1 MLYCL
6 ILYLRAFN
14 QNILSIQI
22 TADLNDQATVDFRSN
37 SADRVLL
44 FILVF
49 SIYFESNLPLIYGAS
64 TPFILFGITLFYLSI
79 TRFKTLVKLFTGKYF
94 LYSMSFALLCVFM
107 ETLHPFPSYDF
118 ISRYVNMILGVF
130 CIVALC
136 RDKIALDIALFTF
149 ILASAAQ
156 SFLIITGTAPLM
168 QNINAV
174 GFSEASQARLMAFE
188 EFYLRG
194 NLNDI
199 SYFSSIG
206 SIIGI
211 IWAYYERVKW
221 KKILLISLTFP
232 SILGVFLPASRTGA
246 VIFFASFLLFI
257 IKSKIKF
264 RKWVLAIP
272 ALLILLAVTVPEM
285 VWVRL
290 GSLTRITELQEEDS
304 RTKVY
309 IAVLNNINHYF
320 LTGVGSGNYWHGWA
334 VNAGITN
341 RFTTDIAMAAHNAF
355 FQVWIYWG
363 LPALLAFLYLMYT
376 YGNALEK
383 DVAGD
388 RRRTCIYIFIMI
400 IPMIFLFYH
409 SFYHKSFSIGLGLL
423 LSARFWNLLK
433 VKQIA

>member
-1 MLYCL
+1 MLVP
-6 ILYLRAFN
+6 
-14 QNILSIQI
+14 LS
-22 TADLNDQATVDFRSN
+22 ADLSNQATDDFRSN
-37 SADRVLL
+37 RIDRILI

-64 TPFILFGITLFYLSI
+64 TPFLLFGLTLFYLAV
-79 TRFKTLVKLFTGKYF
+79 TRLKTLIRLFSGKYF
-94 LYSMSFALLCVFM
+94 LISISFAIICVFM

-118 ISRYVNMILGVF
+118 ISRYVNMIIGMF

-136 RDKIALDIALFTF
+136 RDRMALDIALFTF
-149 ILASAAQ
+149 ILASAVQ

-174 GFSEASQARLMAFE
+174 GFSDASQARLMAFE

-211 IWAYYERVKW
+211 IWAYYEKVAW
-221 KKILLISLTFP
+221 KKWLLVALTFP

-257 IKSKIKF
+257 YKSKIKF
-264 RKWVLAIP
+264 KKWALAIP
-272 ALLILLAVTVPEM
+272 TLLILLAFTVPDM

-290 GSLTRITELQEEDS
+290 GSLIRITELQEEDS

-309 IAVLNNINHYF
+309 IAVLKNVNQYF
-320 LTGVGSGNYWHGWA
+320 ITGVGSGNYWHGWA

-341 RFTTDIAMAAHNAF
+341 RFTTDVAMAAHNAF

-363 LPALLAFLYLMYT
+363 LPALIAFLYLMSIYRD
-376 YGNALEK
+376 AIVR
-383 DVAGD
+383 DIAGD

-423 LSARFWNLLK
+423 LSARYWNLLEQK
-433 VKQIA
+433 ETLS

>member
-1 MLYCL
+1 
-6 ILYLRAFN
+6 
-14 QNILSIQI
+14 
-22 TADLNDQATVDFRSN
+22 
-37 SADRVLL
+37 
-44 FILVF
+44 
-49 SIYFESNLPLIYGAS
+49 LIYGAS
-64 TPFILFGITLFYLSI
+64 TPFLLFGLTLFYLAV
-79 TRFKTLVKLFTGKYF
+79 TRLKTLIRLFSGKYF
-94 LYSMSFALLCVFM
+94 LISISFAIICVFM

-118 ISRYVNMILGVF
+118 ISRYVNMIIGMF

-136 RDKIALDIALFTF
+136 RDRMALDIALFTF
-149 ILASAAQ
+149 ILASAVQ

-174 GFSEASQARLMAFE
+174 GFSDASQARLMAFE

-211 IWAYYERVKW
+211 IWAYYEKVAW
-221 KKILLISLTFP
+221 KKWLLVALTFP

-257 IKSKIKF
+257 YKSKIKF
-264 RKWVLAIP
+264 KKWALAIP
-272 ALLILLAVTVPEM
+272 TLLILLAFTVPDM

-290 GSLTRITELQEEDS
+290 GSLIRITELQEEDS

-309 IAVLNNINHYF
+309 IAVLKNVNQYF
-320 LTGVGSGNYWHGWA
+320 ITGVGSGNYWHGWA

-341 RFTTDIAMAAHNAF
+341 RFTTDVAMAAHNAF

-363 LPALLAFLYLMYT
+363 LPALIAFLYLMSIYRD
-376 YGNALEK
+376 AIVR
-383 DVAGD
+383 DIAGD

-423 LSARFWNLLK
+423 LSARYWNLLEQK
-433 VKQIA
+433 ETQS

>member
-1 MLYCL
+1 MLVP
-6 ILYLRAFN
+6 
-14 QNILSIQI
+14 LS
-22 TADLNDQATVDFRSN
+22 ADLSNQATDDFRSN
-37 SADRVLL
+37 RIDRILI

-64 TPFILFGITLFYLSI
+64 TPFLLFGLTLFYLAV
-79 TRFKTLVKLFTGKYF
+79 TRLKTLIRLFSGKYF
-94 LYSMSFALLCVFM
+94 LISISFAIICVFM

-118 ISRYVNMILGVF
+118 ISRYVNMIIGMF

-136 RDKIALDIALFTF
+136 RDRMALDIALFTF
-149 ILASAAQ
+149 ILASAVQ

-174 GFSEASQARLMAFE
+174 GFSDASQARLMAFE

-211 IWAYYERVKW
+211 IWAYYEKVAW
-221 KKILLISLTFP
+221 KKWLLVALTFP

-257 IKSKIKF
+257 YKSKIKF
-264 RKWVLAIP
+264 KKWALAIP
-272 ALLILLAVTVPEM
+272 TLLILLAFTVPDM

-290 GSLTRITELQEEDS
+290 GSLIRITELQEEDS

-309 IAVLNNINHYF
+309 IAVLKNVNQYF
-320 LTGVGSGNYWHGWA
+320 ITGVGSGNYWHGWA

-341 RFTTDIAMAAHNAF
+341 RFTTDVAMAAHNAF

-363 LPALLAFLYLMYT
+363 LPALIAFLYLMSIYRD
-376 YGNALEK
+376 AIVR

-423 LSARFWNLLK
+423 LSARYWNLLEQK
-433 VKQIA
+433 ETLS

>member
-1 MLYCL
+1 
-6 ILYLRAFN
+6 
-14 QNILSIQI
+14 
-22 TADLNDQATVDFRSN
+22 
-37 SADRVLL
+37 
-44 FILVF
+44 
-49 SIYFESNLPLIYGAS
+49 
-64 TPFILFGITLFYLSI
+64 
-79 TRFKTLVKLFTGKYF
+79 
-94 LYSMSFALLCVFM
+94 M

-118 ISRYVNMILGVF
+118 ISRFVNMIIGMF

-136 RDKIALDIALFTF
+136 RDRMALDIALFTF
-149 ILASAAQ
+149 ILASAVQ
-156 SFLIITGTAPLM
+156 SFLIITGTAQLM

-174 GFSEASQARLMAFE
+174 GFSDASQARLMAFE

-211 IWAYYERVKW
+211 IWAYYEKVAW
-221 KKILLISLTFP
+221 KKWLLVALTFP

-257 IKSKIKF
+257 YKSKIKF
-264 RKWVLAIP
+264 KKWALAIP
-272 ALLILLAVTVPEM
+272 TLLILLAFTVPDM

-290 GSLTRITELQEEDS
+290 GSLIRITELQEEDS

-309 IAVLNNINHYF
+309 IAVLKNVNQYF
-320 LTGVGSGNYWHGWA
+320 ITGVGSGNYWHGWA

-341 RFTTDIAMAAHNAF
+341 RFTTDVAMAAHNAF

-363 LPALLAFLYLMYT
+363 LPALIAFLYLMSIYRD
-376 YGNALEK
+376 AIVR
-383 DVAGD
+383 DIAGD

-423 LSARFWNLLK
+423 LSARYWNLLEQK
-433 VKQIA
+433 ETQS

>member
-1 MLYCL
+1 MLVP
-6 ILYLRAFN
+6 
-14 QNILSIQI
+14 LS
-22 TADLNDQATVDFRSN
+22 ADLSNQATDAFRSN
-37 SADRVLL
+37 RVDRILI

-64 TPFILFGITLFYLSI
+64 TPFLLFGLTLFYLAV
-79 TRFKTLVKLFTGKYF
+79 TRLKTLIRLFSGKYF
-94 LYSMSFALLCVFM
+94 LISISFAIICIFM

-118 ISRYVNMILGVF
+118 ISRFVNMIIGMF

-136 RDKIALDIALFTF
+136 RDRMALDIALFTF
-149 ILASAAQ
+149 ILASAVQ

-174 GFSEASQARLMAFE
+174 GFSDASQARLMAFE

-211 IWAYYERVKW
+211 IWAYYEKVAW
-221 KKILLISLTFP
+221 KKWLLVALTFP

-257 IKSKIKF
+257 YKSKIKF
-264 RKWVLAIP
+264 KKWALAIP
-272 ALLILLAVTVPEM
+272 TLLILLAFTVPDM

-290 GSLTRITELQEEDS
+290 GSLIRITELQEEDS

-309 IAVLNNINHYF
+309 IAVLKNVNQYF
-320 LTGVGSGNYWHGWA
+320 ITGVGSGNYWHGWA

-341 RFTTDIAMAAHNAF
+341 RFTTDVAMAAHNAF

-363 LPALLAFLYLMYT
+363 LPALIAFLYLMSIYRD
-376 YGNALEK
+376 AIVR

-423 LSARFWNLLK
+423 LSARYWNLLEQK
-433 VKQIA
+433 ETLS

>member
-1 MLYCL
+1 
-6 ILYLRAFN
+6 LYLRNFI
-14 QNILSIQI
+14 QNILLVPLS
-22 TADLNDQATVDFRSN
+22 ADLSNQATDDFRSN
-37 SADRVLL
+37 RIDRILI

-64 TPFILFGITLFYLSI
+64 TPFLLFGLTLFYLAV
-79 TRFKTLVKLFTGKYF
+79 TRLKTLIRLFSGKYF
-94 LYSMSFALLCVFM
+94 LISISFAIICVFM

-118 ISRYVNMILGVF
+118 ISRYVNMIIGMF

-136 RDKIALDIALFTF
+136 RDRMALDIALFTF
-149 ILASAAQ
+149 ILASAVQ

-174 GFSEASQARLMAFE
+174 GFSDASQARLMAFE

-211 IWAYYERVKW
+211 IWAYYEKVAW
-221 KKILLISLTFP
+221 KKWLLVALTFP

-257 IKSKIKF
+257 YKSKIKF
-264 RKWVLAIP
+264 KKWALAIP
-272 ALLILLAVTVPEM
+272 TLLILLAFTVPDM

-290 GSLTRITELQEEDS
+290 GSLIRITELQEEDS

-309 IAVLNNINHYF
+309 IAVLKNVNQYF
-320 LTGVGSGNYWHGWA
+320 ITGVGSGNYWHGWA

-341 RFTTDIAMAAHNAF
+341 RFTTDVAMAAHNAF

-363 LPALLAFLYLMYT
+363 LPALIAFLYLMSIYRD
-376 YGNALEK
+376 AIVR
-383 DVAGD
+383 DIAGD

-423 LSARFWNLLK
+423 LSARYWNLLEQK
-433 VKQIA
+433 ETQS

>member
-1 MLYCL
+1 MLTH
-6 ILYLRAFN
+6 
-14 QNILSIQI
+14 LS
-22 TADLNDQATVDFRSN
+22 ADFTTPVAIDYKSN
-37 SADRVLL
+37 RADRVLL

-64 TPFILFGITLFYLSI
+64 TPFLLFGFTLFYLAV
-79 TRFKTLVKLFTGKYF
+79 TRLKTLIRLFSGKYF
-94 LYSMSFALLCVFM
+94 IISISFALLCVFM

-118 ISRYVNMILGVF
+118 ITRYVNMIIGMF

-136 RDKIALDIALFTF
+136 RDRMALDIALFTF
-149 ILASAAQ
+149 ILASAVQ

-174 GFSEASQARLMAFE
+174 GFSDASQARLMAFE

-211 IWAYYERVKW
+211 IWAYYEKVKW
-221 KKILLISLTFP
+221 KKWLLIALTFP

-246 VIFFASFLLFI
+246 VIFFASFLLFLF
-257 IKSKIKF
+257 KSKIKF
-264 RKWVLAIP
+264 KKWILAIP
-272 ALLILLAVTVPEM
+272 ALLIVLALTVPDM

-290 GSLTRITELQEEDS
+290 ASLVRITELQEEDS

-309 IAVLNNINHYF
+309 IAVLNNLNQYF
-320 LTGVGSGNYWHGWA
+320 ITGVGSGNYWHGWA

-341 RFTTDIAMAAHNAF
+341 RFTTDVAMAAHNAF

-363 LPALLAFLYLMYT
+363 LPALVAFLYLIYT
-376 YGNALEK
+376 YRNALER

-423 LSARFWNLLK
+423 LSARFWKLFDE
-433 VKQIA
+433 KQLIS

>member
-1 MLYCL
+1 MLVP
-6 ILYLRAFN
+6 
-14 QNILSIQI
+14 LS
-22 TADLNDQATVDFRSN
+22 ADLSNQATDDFRSN
-37 SADRVLL
+37 RIDRILI

-64 TPFILFGITLFYLSI
+64 TPFLLFGLTLFYLAV
-79 TRFKTLVKLFTGKYF
+79 TRLKTLIRLFSGKYF
-94 LYSMSFALLCVFM
+94 LISISFAIICVFM

-118 ISRYVNMILGVF
+118 ISRYVNMIIGMF

-136 RDKIALDIALFTF
+136 RDRMALDIALFTF
-149 ILASAAQ
+149 ILASAVQ

-174 GFSEASQARLMAFE
+174 GFSDASQARLMAFE

-211 IWAYYERVKW
+211 IWAYYEKVAW
-221 KKILLISLTFP
+221 KKWLLVALTFP

-257 IKSKIKF
+257 YKSKIKF
-264 RKWVLAIP
+264 KKWALAIP
-272 ALLILLAVTVPEM
+272 TLLILLAFTVPDM

-290 GSLTRITELQEEDS
+290 GSLIRITELQEEDS

-309 IAVLNNINHYF
+309 IAVLKNVNQYF
-320 LTGVGSGNYWHGWA
+320 ITGVGSGNYWHGWA

-341 RFTTDIAMAAHNAF
+341 RFTTDVAMAAHNAF

-363 LPALLAFLYLMYT
+363 LPALIGFLYLMSIYRD
-376 YGNALEK
+376 AIVR
-383 DVAGD
+383 DIAGD
-388 RRRTCIYIFIMI
+388 RRRTCVYIFIMI

-423 LSARFWNLLK
+423 LSARYWNLLEQK
-433 VKQIA
+433 ETQS

>member
-1 MLYCL
+1 M
-6 ILYLRAFN
+6 YLRNFI
-14 QNILSIQI
+14 QNILLVPLS
-22 TADLNDQATVDFRSN
+22 ADLSNQATDDFRSN
-37 SADRVLL
+37 RIDRILI

-64 TPFILFGITLFYLSI
+64 TPFLLFGLTLFYLAV
-79 TRFKTLVKLFTGKYF
+79 TRLKTLIRLFSGKYF
-94 LYSMSFALLCVFM
+94 LISISFAIICVFM

-118 ISRYVNMILGVF
+118 ISRYVNMIIGMF

-136 RDKIALDIALFTF
+136 RDRMALDIALFTF
-149 ILASAAQ
+149 ILASAVQ

-174 GFSEASQARLMAFE
+174 GFSDASQARLMAFE

-211 IWAYYERVKW
+211 IWAYYEKVAW
-221 KKILLISLTFP
+221 KKWLLVALTFP

-257 IKSKIKF
+257 YKSKIKF
-264 RKWVLAIP
+264 KKWALAIP
-272 ALLILLAVTVPEM
+272 TLLILLAFTVPDM

-290 GSLTRITELQEEDS
+290 GSLIRITELQEEDS

-309 IAVLNNINHYF
+309 IAVLKNVNQYF
-320 LTGVGSGNYWHGWA
+320 ITGVGSGNYWHGWA

-341 RFTTDIAMAAHNAF
+341 RFTTDVAMAAHNAF

-363 LPALLAFLYLMYT
+363 LPALIAFLYLMSIYRD
-376 YGNALEK
+376 AIVR
-383 DVAGD
+383 DIAGD

-423 LSARFWNLLK
+423 LSARYWNLLEQK
-433 VKQIA
+433 ETQS

>member
-1 MLYCL
+1 MLVP
-6 ILYLRAFN
+6 
-14 QNILSIQI
+14 LS
-22 TADLNDQATVDFRSN
+22 ADLSNQATDAFRSN
-37 SADRVLL
+37 RVDRILI

-64 TPFILFGITLFYLSI
+64 TPFLLFGLTLFYLAV
-79 TRFKTLVKLFTGKYF
+79 TRLNTLIRLFSGKYF
-94 LYSMSFALLCVFM
+94 LISISFAIICIFM

-118 ISRYVNMILGVF
+118 ISRFVNMIIGMF

-136 RDKIALDIALFTF
+136 RDRMALDIALFTF
-149 ILASAAQ
+149 ILASAVQ

-174 GFSEASQARLMAFE
+174 GFSDASQARLMAFE

-211 IWAYYERVKW
+211 IWAYYEKVAW
-221 KKILLISLTFP
+221 KKWLLVALTFP

-257 IKSKIKF
+257 YKSKIKF
-264 RKWVLAIP
+264 KKWALAIP
-272 ALLILLAVTVPEM
+272 TLLILLAFTVPDM

-290 GSLTRITELQEEDS
+290 SSLIRITELQEEDS

-309 IAVLNNINHYF
+309 IAVLKNVNQYF
-320 LTGVGSGNYWHGWA
+320 ITGVGSGNYWHGWA

-341 RFTTDIAMAAHNAF
+341 RFTTDVAMAAHNAF
-355 FQVWIYWG
+355 FQVWLYWG
-363 LPALLAFLYLMYT
+363 LPALIAFLYLMSIYRD
-376 YGNALEK
+376 AIVR

-423 LSARFWNLLK
+423 LSARYWNLLEQK
-433 VKQIA
+433 ETLS

>member
-1 MLYCL
+1 M
-6 ILYLRAFN
+6 FTP
-14 QNILSIQI
+14 LS
-22 TADLNDQATVDFRSN
+22 TDLNQPVAVDFRSN
-37 SADRVLL
+37 KVDRVLL

-64 TPFILFGITLFYLSI
+64 TPFLLFGITLFYLAI
-79 TRFKTLVKLFTGKYF
+79 TRLKTLVRLFTGKYF
-94 LYSMSFALLCVFM
+94 LISISFALLCIFM

-118 ISRYVNMILGVF
+118 ITRYVNMIIGMF

-136 RDKIALDIALFTF
+136 RDRMALDIALFTF
-149 ILASAAQ
+149 ILASAVQ

-174 GFSEASQARLMAFE
+174 GFSDASQARLMAFE

-211 IWAYYERVKW
+211 IWAYYEKVKW
-221 KKILLISLTFP
+221 KKWLLAALTFP

-246 VIFFASFLLFI
+246 VIFFASFLLFLF
-257 IKSKIKF
+257 KSKIKF
-264 RKWVLAIP
+264 KKWILAIP
-272 ALLILLAVTVPEM
+272 ALLIILAVTVPDM

-290 GSLTRITELQEEDS
+290 SSLVRITELQEEDS

-309 IAVLNNINHYF
+309 IAVLNNINQYF
-320 LTGVGSGNYWHGWA
+320 ITGVGSGNYWHGWA

-341 RFTTDIAMAAHNAF
+341 RFTTDVAMAAHNAF

-363 LPALLAFLYLMYT
+363 LPALAAFLYLIYV
-376 YGNALEK
+376 YRNALER

-423 LSARFWNLLK
+423 LSARFWNLFDE
-433 VKQIA
+433 KQLRS

>member
-1 MLYCL
+1 
-6 ILYLRAFN
+6 LYLRNFI
-14 QNILSIQI
+14 QNILLVPLS
-22 TADLNDQATVDFRSN
+22 ADLSNQATDDFRSN
-37 SADRVLL
+37 RIDRILI

-64 TPFILFGITLFYLSI
+64 TPFLLFGLTLFYLAV
-79 TRFKTLVKLFTGKYF
+79 TRLKTLIRLFSGKYF
-94 LYSMSFALLCVFM
+94 LISISFAIICVFM

-118 ISRYVNMILGVF
+118 ISRYVNMIIGMF

-136 RDKIALDIALFTF
+136 RDRMALDIALFTF
-149 ILASAAQ
+149 ILASAVQ

-174 GFSEASQARLMAFE
+174 GFSDASQARLMAFE

-211 IWAYYERVKW
+211 IWAYYEKVAW
-221 KKILLISLTFP
+221 KKWLLVALTFP

-257 IKSKIKF
+257 YKSKIKF
-264 RKWVLAIP
+264 KKWALAIP
-272 ALLILLAVTVPEM
+272 TLLILLAFTVPDM

-290 GSLTRITELQEEDS
+290 GSLIRITELQEEDS

-309 IAVLNNINHYF
+309 IAVLKNVNQYF
-320 LTGVGSGNYWHGWA
+320 ITGVGSGNYWHGWA

-341 RFTTDIAMAAHNAF
+341 RFTTDVAMAAHNAF

-363 LPALLAFLYLMYT
+363 LPALIAFLYLMSIYRD
-376 YGNALEK
+376 AIVR
-383 DVAGD
+383 DIAGD

-423 LSARFWNLLK
+423 LSARYWNLLEQK
-433 VKQIA
+433 ETLS

>member
-1 MLYCL
+1 MLVP
-6 ILYLRAFN
+6 
-14 QNILSIQI
+14 LS
-22 TADLNDQATVDFRSN
+22 ADLSNQATDDFRSN
-37 SADRVLL
+37 RIDRILI

-64 TPFILFGITLFYLSI
+64 TPFLLFGLTLFYLAV
-79 TRFKTLVKLFTGKYF
+79 TRLKTLIRLFSGKYF
-94 LYSMSFALLCVFM
+94 LISISFAIICVFM

-118 ISRYVNMILGVF
+118 ISRYVNMIIGMF

-136 RDKIALDIALFTF
+136 RDRMALDIALFTF
-149 ILASAAQ
+149 ILASAVQ

-174 GFSEASQARLMAFE
+174 GFSDASQARLMAFE

-211 IWAYYERVKW
+211 IWAYYEKVAW
-221 KKILLISLTFP
+221 KKWLLVALTFP

-257 IKSKIKF
+257 YKSKIKF
-264 RKWVLAIP
+264 KKWALAIP
-272 ALLILLAVTVPEM
+272 TLLILLAFTVPDM

-290 GSLTRITELQEEDS
+290 GSLIRITELQEEDS

-309 IAVLNNINHYF
+309 IAVLKNVNQYF
-320 LTGVGSGNYWHGWA
+320 ITGVGSGNYWHGWA

-341 RFTTDIAMAAHNAF
+341 RFTTDVAMAAHNAF

-363 LPALLAFLYLMYT
+363 LPALIAFLYLMSIYRD
-376 YGNALEK
+376 AIVR
-383 DVAGD
+383 DIAGD

-423 LSARFWNLLK
+423 LSARYWNLLEQK
-433 VKQIA
+433 ETQS

>member
-1 MLYCL
+1 LL
-6 ILYLRAFN
+6 VP
-14 QNILSIQI
+14 LS
-22 TADLNDQATVDFRSN
+22 ADLSNQATDDFRSN
-37 SADRVLL
+37 RIDRILI

-64 TPFILFGITLFYLSI
+64 TPFLLFGLTLFYLAV
-79 TRFKTLVKLFTGKYF
+79 TRLKTLIRLFSGKYF
-94 LYSMSFALLCVFM
+94 LISISFAIICVFM

-118 ISRYVNMILGVF
+118 ISRYVNMIIGMF

-136 RDKIALDIALFTF
+136 RDRMALDIALFTF
-149 ILASAAQ
+149 ILASAVQ

-174 GFSEASQARLMAFE
+174 GFSDASQARLMAFE

-211 IWAYYERVKW
+211 IWAYYEKVAW
-221 KKILLISLTFP
+221 KKWLLVALTFP

-257 IKSKIKF
+257 YKSKIKF
-264 RKWVLAIP
+264 KKWALAIP
-272 ALLILLAVTVPEM
+272 TLLILLAFTVPDM

-290 GSLTRITELQEEDS
+290 GSLIRITELQEEDS

-309 IAVLNNINHYF
+309 IAVLKNVNQYF
-320 LTGVGSGNYWHGWA
+320 ITGVGSGNYWHGWA

-341 RFTTDIAMAAHNAF
+341 RFTTDVAMAAHNAF

-363 LPALLAFLYLMYT
+363 LPALIAFLYLMSIYRD
-376 YGNALEK
+376 AIVR
-383 DVAGD
+383 DIAGD

-423 LSARFWNLLK
+423 LSARYWNLLEQK
-433 VKQIA
+433 ETQS

>member
-1 MLYCL
+1 MLVP
-6 ILYLRAFN
+6 
-14 QNILSIQI
+14 LS
-22 TADLNDQATVDFRSN
+22 ADLSNQATDAFRSN
-37 SADRVLL
+37 RVDRILI

-64 TPFILFGITLFYLSI
+64 TPFLLFGLTLFYLAV
-79 TRFKTLVKLFTGKYF
+79 TRLKTLIRLFSGKYF
-94 LYSMSFALLCVFM
+94 LISISFAIICIFM

-118 ISRYVNMILGVF
+118 ISRFVNMIIGMF

-136 RDKIALDIALFTF
+136 RDRMALDIALFTF
-149 ILASAAQ
+149 ILASAVQ

-174 GFSEASQARLMAFE
+174 GFSDASQARLMAFE

-211 IWAYYERVKW
+211 IWAYYEKVAW
-221 KKILLISLTFP
+221 KKWLLVALTFP

-257 IKSKIKF
+257 YKSKIKF
-264 RKWVLAIP
+264 KKWALAIP
-272 ALLILLAVTVPEM
+272 TLLILLAFTVPDM

-290 GSLTRITELQEEDS
+290 SSLIRITELQEEDS

-309 IAVLNNINHYF
+309 IAVLKNVNQYF
-320 LTGVGSGNYWHGWA
+320 ITGVGSGNYWHGWA

-341 RFTTDIAMAAHNAF
+341 RFTTDVAMAAHNAF

-363 LPALLAFLYLMYT
+363 LPALIAFLYLMSIYRD
-376 YGNALEK
+376 AIVR

-423 LSARFWNLLK
+423 LSARYWNLLEQK
-433 VKQIA
+433 ETLS

>member
-1 MLYCL
+1 M
-6 ILYLRAFN
+6 YLRIFIGKALLTH
-14 QNILSIQI
+14 LS
-22 TADLNDQATVDFRSN
+22 ADFTTPVAIDYKSN
-37 SADRVLL
+37 RADRVLL

-64 TPFILFGITLFYLSI
+64 TPFLLFGFTLFYLAV
-79 TRFKTLVKLFTGKYF
+79 TRLKTLIRLFSGKYF
-94 LYSMSFALLCVFM
+94 IISISFALLCVFM

-118 ISRYVNMILGVF
+118 ITRYVNMIIGMF

-136 RDKIALDIALFTF
+136 RDRMALDIALFTF
-149 ILASAAQ
+149 ILASAVQ

-174 GFSEASQARLMAFE
+174 GFSDASQARLMAFE

-211 IWAYYERVKW
+211 IWAYYEKVKW
-221 KKILLISLTFP
+221 KKWLLIALTFP

-246 VIFFASFLLFI
+246 VIFFASFLLFLF
-257 IKSKIKF
+257 KSKIKF
-264 RKWVLAIP
+264 KKWILAIP
-272 ALLILLAVTVPEM
+272 ALLIVLALTVPDM

-290 GSLTRITELQEEDS
+290 ASLVRITELQEEDS

-309 IAVLNNINHYF
+309 IAVLNNLNQYF
-320 LTGVGSGNYWHGWA
+320 ITGVGSGNYWHGWA

-341 RFTTDIAMAAHNAF
+341 RFTTDVAMAAHNAF

-363 LPALLAFLYLMYT
+363 LPALVAFLYLIYT
-376 YGNALEK
+376 YRNALER

-423 LSARFWNLLK
+423 LSARFWKLFDE
-433 VKQIA
+433 KQLIS

>member
-1 MLYCL
+1 M
-6 ILYLRAFN
+6 YLRNFI
-14 QNILSIQI
+14 QNILLVPLS
-22 TADLNDQATVDFRSN
+22 ADLSNQATDAFRSN
-37 SADRVLL
+37 RIDRILI

-64 TPFILFGITLFYLSI
+64 TPFLLFGLTLFYLAV
-79 TRFKTLVKLFTGKYF
+79 TRLKTLIRLFSGKYF
-94 LYSMSFALLCVFM
+94 LISISFAVICIFM

-118 ISRYVNMILGVF
+118 ISRFVNMIIGMF

-136 RDKIALDIALFTF
+136 RDRMALDIALFTF
-149 ILASAAQ
+149 ILASAVQ

-174 GFSEASQARLMAFE
+174 GFSDASQARLMAFE

-211 IWAYYERVKW
+211 IWAYYEKVAW
-221 KKILLISLTFP
+221 KKWLLVALTFP

-257 IKSKIKF
+257 YKSKIKF
-264 RKWVLAIP
+264 KKWALAIP
-272 ALLILLAVTVPEM
+272 TLLILLAFTVPDM

-290 GSLTRITELQEEDS
+290 SSLIRITELQEEDS

-309 IAVLNNINHYF
+309 IAVLKNVNQYF
-320 LTGVGSGNYWHGWA
+320 ITGVGSGNYWHGWA

-341 RFTTDIAMAAHNAF
+341 RFTTDVAMAAHNAF

-363 LPALLAFLYLMYT
+363 LPALIAFLYLMSIYRD
-376 YGNALEK
+376 AIVR

-423 LSARFWNLLK
+423 LSARYWNLLEQK
-433 VKQIA
+433 ETLS

>member
-1 MLYCL
+1 M
-6 ILYLRAFN
+6 YLRNFI
-14 QNILSIQI
+14 QNILLVPLS
-22 TADLNDQATVDFRSN
+22 ADLSNQATDAFRSN
-37 SADRVLL
+37 RVDRILI

-64 TPFILFGITLFYLSI
+64 TPFLLFGLTLFYLAV
-79 TRFKTLVKLFTGKYF
+79 TRLKTLIRLFSGKYF
-94 LYSMSFALLCVFM
+94 LISISFAIICIFM

-118 ISRYVNMILGVF
+118 ISRFVNMIIGMF

-136 RDKIALDIALFTF
+136 RDRMALDIALFTF
-149 ILASAAQ
+149 ILASAVQ

-174 GFSEASQARLMAFE
+174 GFSDASQARLMAFE

-211 IWAYYERVKW
+211 IWAYYEKVAW
-221 KKILLISLTFP
+221 KKWLLVALTFP

-257 IKSKIKF
+257 YKSKIKF
-264 RKWVLAIP
+264 KKWALAIP
-272 ALLILLAVTVPEM
+272 TLLILLAFTVPDM

-290 GSLTRITELQEEDS
+290 SSLIRITELQEEDS

-309 IAVLNNINHYF
+309 IAVLKNVNQYF
-320 LTGVGSGNYWHGWA
+320 ITGVGSGNYWHGWA

-341 RFTTDIAMAAHNAF
+341 RFTTDVAMAAHNAF

-363 LPALLAFLYLMYT
+363 LPALIAFLYLMSIYRD
-376 YGNALEK
+376 AIVR

-423 LSARFWNLLK
+423 LSARYWNLLEQK
-433 VKQIA
+433 ETLS